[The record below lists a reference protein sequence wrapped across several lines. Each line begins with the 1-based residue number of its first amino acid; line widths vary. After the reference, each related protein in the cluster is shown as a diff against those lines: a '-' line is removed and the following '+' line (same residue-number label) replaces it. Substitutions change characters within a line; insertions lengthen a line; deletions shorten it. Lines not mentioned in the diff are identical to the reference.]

1 MKGGIM
7 LKIGRKSKTKA
18 SLPSTADRRST
29 SSRRHSCD
37 IKYLGMG
44 RCIDRRKSTRRKV
57 DRFDPEAY
65 EKLCKKNLGP
75 GWLF

>member
-1 MKGGIM
+1 MF
-7 LKIGRKSKTKA
+7 KIGKKSKNNA
-18 SLPSTADRRST
+18 SLPSTADRRSNF
-29 SSRRHSCD
+29 SRRRSCD